1 MLALSV
7 SLFDSADGTPSL
19 SVLSTAPGS
28 TVSYV
33 ADTAKD
39 GLNVLLVLLNLPPPS
54 MPSGGS
60 GFFVRMEV
68 DDLDLGR
75 ALPGTFP
82 GWSTDHF
89 FFVRLDRPNGGQ
101 TEHRVSRPQTAPP
114 WSVKLSGR
122 SSSDDGSEF
131 SGAATPIPYSGPLA
145 VGESSTEVI
154 WSSDGTNFV
163 SFPYP
168 GIDSYALG
176 GDHELA
182 FLCTCVL
189 QSGTALP
196 AHAGT
201 INIYIETAP
210 TTSAPPHFWTSFVG
224 TRETV

>member
-7 SLFDSADGTPSL
+7 SLFDSVEGTPSL

-33 ADTAKD
+33 GDTANPD
-39 GLNVLLVLLNLPPPS
+39 TNLLLVLLNLPPSS

-75 ALPGTFP
+75 ALPGTFL
-82 GWSTDHF
+82 GLQTDHF
-89 FFVRLDRPNGGQ
+89 FYARLDRPNGGQ
-101 TEHRVSRPQTAPP
+101 TMHRASRPQTAPP
-114 WSVKLSGR
+114 WSVRLSGR
-122 SSSDDGSEF
+122 SSSDDGGF

-154 WSSDGTNFV
+154 WSSDGTDFV

-182 FLCTCVL
+182 FLCSCVP
-189 QSGTALP
+189 QSGTVFP

-201 INIYIETAP
+201 INIYIEAAP

-224 TRETV
+224 TRETL

>member
-7 SLFDSADGTPSL
+7 SLFDSAGGTPSL
-19 SVLSTAPGS
+19 SVLGTAPGS

-33 ADTAKD
+33 HDTA
-39 GLNVLLVLLNLPPPS
+39 NTYTSLLMVSLNLPPPS

-75 ALPGTFP
+75 ALPGTVLGLP
-82 GWSTDHF
+82 TDHF
-89 FFVRLDRPNGGQ
+89 FYARLDRPNGGQ
-101 TEHRVSRPQTAPP
+101 TMHMASRPQTAPP
-114 WSVKLSGR
+114 WSVQLSGR
-122 SSSDDGSEF
+122 GSSGGGRF

-154 WSSDGTNFV
+154 WSSDGTDFV

-176 GDHELA
+176 GDHELV
-182 FLCTCVL
+182 FVCSCVP
-189 QSGTALP
+189 QSGTVFP

-201 INIYIETAP
+201 INIYIEAAP
-210 TTSAPPHFWTSFVG
+210 TTSAPPHFWTNLVG
-224 TRETV
+224 TKETV